1 MLNVP
6 IFLTFFFLTL
16 IKKANF
22 APVKVKKSNLT
33 SRICEKM
40 CNKHGL

>member
-1 MLNVP
+1 MLNVS
-6 IFLTFFFLTL
+6 IFLIFFFLTL

-33 SRICEKM
+33 SQICEKI
-40 CNKHGL
+40 CNNRGL